1 MDSLPL
7 VGKPPYHRLLRYL
20 FCGRVGEE
28 GVVTFGDELY
38 GVFSEVAAT
47 KTEVLNKKWSAPEI
61 LSETCV
67 INVSVRSASY
77 WIARMN
83 TTLHS

>member
-7 VGKPPYHRLLRYL
+7 VGKPSYHRQLRYF

-47 KTEVLNKKWSAPEI
+47 KLEVLKQKWSAPEI
-61 LSETCV
+61 LPETCV
-67 INVSVRSASY
+67 TKASIRSASY
-77 WIARMN
+77 WISRMN